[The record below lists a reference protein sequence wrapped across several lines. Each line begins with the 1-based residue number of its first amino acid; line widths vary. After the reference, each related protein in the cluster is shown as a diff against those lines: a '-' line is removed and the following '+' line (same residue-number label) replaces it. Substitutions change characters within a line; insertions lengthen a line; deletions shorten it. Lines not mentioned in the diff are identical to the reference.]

1 MEVRR
6 YESVVVFDPR
16 LSDSQIKDE
25 IKKFEGILASNQAK
39 VTSVDTWGR
48 KEAAFAFNKQ
58 RTGVYVAF
66 NYEASNHEAPNALQ
80 SILRI
85 TESVNKFQTH
95 LIRSKV
101 RKFKGNPKLLQNPR
115 SGDEFDFGAESFE

>member
-25 IKKFEGILASNQAK
+25 IKKVEGILAANQAK

-48 KEAAFAFNKQ
+48 KEAAYSFNKQ
-58 RTGVYVAF
+58 RTGVFVAF

-115 SGDEFDFGAESFE
+115 SSDEFEFGAESFE

>member
-1 MEVRR
+1 
-6 YESVVVFDPR
+6 VVVFDPR